1 MEHQKDVPIKKK
13 KHFRGKNGK
22 FVTKEILKAIMFRTK
37 LRNYFLK
44 VKTH

>member
-1 MEHQKDVPIKKK
+1 MDHQKDVPIKKK

-37 LRNYFLK
+37 
-44 VKTH
+44 